1 MPACALAMG
10 SRADTVPLM
19 PELPEV
25 ETVCR
30 ALQEELAGAHIR
42 RLDLFAKGLRD
53 PFPRNLPERVCGRQ
67 LSRIGRRAKYILMH
81 LDNGDVLICHL
92 GMSGRMAIHAQIPSE
107 RDRHDHVIFLFD
119 DERAL
124 IFSDPRRFG
133 SLDISREERLEDHP
147 RLAGLG
153 PEPLGNR
160 FSAAVLAQSLHGRK
174 TAIKQALLDQKTV
187 AGLGNIYVC
196 EALWRSGISPCRQA
210 TTLTEAEITDLHGHI
225 RAVLNDAIAAG
236 GSSLRDYRRASGEMG
251 YFQHDFAVY
260 GREGEDC
267 RRPACPGRIERIAQ
281 AGRSS
286 FFCPLCQH

>member
-1 MPACALAMG
+1 
-10 SRADTVPLM
+10 M

-30 ALQEELAGAHIR
+30 ALQDDLAGARIR
-42 RLDLFAKGLRD
+42 KLDLHSRGLRH
-53 PFPRNLPERVCGRQ
+53 PFPEGLAARVGGQR

-81 LDNGDVLICHL
+81 LENGDVLLCHL
-92 GMSGRMAIHAQIPSE
+92 GMSGRMAIHGRIPPE
-107 RDRHDHVIFLFD
+107 RGRHDHVIFLFED
-119 DERAL
+119 GRAL
-124 IFSDPRRFG
+124 VFSDPRRFG
-133 SLDISREERLEDHP
+133 SLDITREERLEDHP

-160 FSAAVLAQSLHGRK
+160 FSAGALAQSLHGRK
-174 TAIKQALLDQKTV
+174 TAIKLALLDQKTV

-196 EALWRSGISPCRQA
+196 EALWRSGISPRRQA
-210 TTLTEAEITDLHGHI
+210 ATLTEAEIADLHGHI
-225 RAVLNDAIAAG
+225 RAVLRDAIAAG

-260 GREGEDC
+260 GRAGEDC

-286 FFCPLCQH
+286 FFCPRCQH